1 MTLIPG
7 MTEHGIQMQGSGG
20 PSGSSG
26 PVTSR
31 DTSSAIPPP
40 SSVLPGYFTPTA
52 ASHSDVIN
60 IYPGS
65 DTTAPSSLSTPSSG
79 PLYVPTTHAMMTS
92 YPPPAAQRTSGV
104 GASPWPMTSECGS
117 GYSSYTSGVPS
128 QSYPTPLTSWH
139 RTDGATISAGDP
151 LYRSNGLS
159 PFSPY
164 MSNELGS
171 WGNYN
176 YTQGLSLAGQ
186 GLQYSRTL
194 EPGEYFGEGRECVN
208 CGSIS
213 TPLWRR
219 DGTGHYLCNACG
231 LYHKMNGLN
240 RPLMKPQKRLQS
252 ASRRV
257 GLSCANCHTTTT
269 TLWRR
274 NTEGEP
280 VCNACGLYYKLHGVN
295 RPLSMRKD
303 GIQTRKRKPK
313 TPLKPAT
320 SSSST
325 GISSATP
332 QDSNVHVKQET
343 NNNNNNNDQSCGLS
357 PLSGGHMMTS
367 RVLDSKAMVARSNGD
382 LSFLPTPES
391 SPNTGLGRGPS
402 PPHMPTASNIKT
414 TYSNIPSSIA
424 SSLQSVGNQ
433 LLDRN
438 LAAMY
443 SNPSDNGGMSHS
455 TVAVGAC

>member
-1 MTLIPG
+1 
-7 MTEHGIQMQGSGG
+7 
-20 PSGSSG
+20 
-26 PVTSR
+26 
-31 DTSSAIPPP
+31 
-40 SSVLPGYFTPTA
+40 
-52 ASHSDVIN
+52 
-60 IYPGS
+60 
-65 DTTAPSSLSTPSSG
+65 
-79 PLYVPTTHAMMTS
+79 
-92 YPPPAAQRTSGV
+92 
-104 GASPWPMTSECGS
+104 
-117 GYSSYTSGVPS
+117 
-128 QSYPTPLTSWH
+128 
-139 RTDGATISAGDP
+139 
-151 LYRSNGLS
+151 
-159 PFSPY
+159 
-164 MSNELGS
+164 
-171 WGNYN
+171 
-176 YTQGLSLAGQ
+176 
-186 GLQYSRTL
+186 
-194 EPGEYFGEGRECVN
+194 
-208 CGSIS
+208 
-213 TPLWRR
+213 
-219 DGTGHYLCNACG
+219 
-231 LYHKMNGLN
+231 
-240 RPLMKPQKRLQS
+240 
-252 ASRRV
+252 
-257 GLSCANCHTTTT
+257 
-269 TLWRR
+269 
-274 NTEGEP
+274 
-280 VCNACGLYYKLHGVN
+280 
-295 RPLSMRKD
+295 MRKD

-332 QDSNVHVKQET
+332 QGMSLPVLSRCMSLFVSSSSYPENTVNASYLLITYFLHLTDSNVHVKQET
-343 NNNNNNNDQSCGLS
+343 NNNNNNDQSCGLS

>member
-194 EPGEYFGEGRECVN
+194 GKSYLYYLILTKIMKMEVRNDTIFTNDEMIVHLQMMNWY
-208 CGSIS
+208 
-213 TPLWRR
+213 
-219 DGTGHYLCNACG
+219 YLCKWWNDTIFTNDEMIVC
-231 LYHKMNGLN
+231 LQM
-240 RPLMKPQKRLQS
+240 MK
-252 ASRRV
+252 
-257 GLSCANCHTTTT
+257 
-269 TLWRR
+269 W
-274 NTEGEP
+274 
-280 VCNACGLYYKLHGVN
+280 
-295 RPLSMRKD
+295 
-303 GIQTRKRKPK
+303 
-313 TPLKPAT
+313 
-320 SSSST
+320 
-325 GISSATP
+325 
-332 QDSNVHVKQET
+332 
-343 NNNNNNNDQSCGLS
+343 
-357 PLSGGHMMTS
+357 
-367 RVLDSKAMVARSNGD
+367 
-382 LSFLPTPES
+382 
-391 SPNTGLGRGPS
+391 
-402 PPHMPTASNIKT
+402 
-414 TYSNIPSSIA
+414 
-424 SSLQSVGNQ
+424 
-433 LLDRN
+433 
-438 LAAMY
+438 
-443 SNPSDNGGMSHS
+443 
-455 TVAVGAC
+455 